1 MKLFDAPAV
10 PSGPPLL
17 ARRVKLEMGKTTM
30 QVLIIG
36 AGAAGLAAA
45 QSLCAA
51 GVRVCVLEARDRI
64 GGRLYTIRDPS
75 FPIPVEL
82 GAEFIH
88 GRPPEILEIARAAGL
103 TIAEV
108 TGRHRP
114 LQDGKPAGNDD
125 RFAQVDEIFQR
136 LADPALPDQTFAE
149 FLSWIDAEEE
159 AKMAARG
166 YVEGFN
172 AACADRISTHSLAYE
187 GQAQEAIDGD
197 RAFRIVE
204 GYDRVPQWVWGQ
216 CAAHSATLHLN
227 TIVTGIHWQ
236 RGWVEVEAQS
246 APDESLSG
254 PARSAFTADR
264 AIITVPLGV
273 LAAPESS
280 PGAIRFVPE
289 VPDLKRALERL
300 EMGQAVR
307 VTMKF
312 SAETGRRY
320 PILAEPGFIHSD
332 DEGFPTWWTALPAPA
347 SREAPPLV
355 LTAWAGGAKAERL
368 ATLPDVA
375 LAGRAI
381 HSLARILGAQRAA
394 PARQVEG
401 WRLHNWCLDPF
412 ARGAYSYA
420 GVGGLEARRRLAVPV
435 ENTLY
440 FAGEATD
447 TEGHAA
453 TVHGALASGRRAA
466 RQILE
471 SGDTH

>member
-1 MKLFDAPAV
+1 
-10 PSGPPLL
+10 
-17 ARRVKLEMGKTTM
+17 M

-75 FPIPVEL
+75 FPAPVEL

-108 TGRHRP
+108 TGRHRAV
-114 LQDGKPAGNDD
+114 QDGKPAGNDD
-125 RFAQVDEIFQR
+125 RFAQVDEIFR
-136 LADPALPDQTFAE
+136 RIADPALPDQTFAE

-172 AACADRISTHSLAYE
+172 AARADRISTRSVAYE
-187 GQAQEAIDGD
+187 SQAQDAIDGD
-197 RAFRIVE
+197 RAFRITE
-204 GYDRVPQWVWGQ
+204 GYDRV
-216 CAAHSATLHLN
+216 AHWLWDECGSRSATLHLN
-227 TIVTGIHWQ
+227 TIVTSIQWQ
-236 RGWVEVEAQS
+236 RGRVEVEAQ
-246 APDESLSG
+246 PPRGESQPPPV
-254 PARSAFTADR
+254 PAVFTADR
-264 AIITVPLGV
+264 AVITVPLGV
-273 LAAPESS
+273 LAAPEAAL
-280 PGAIRFVPE
+280 GAIRFVPE
-289 VPDLKRALERL
+289 VPDLKHALTQL

-312 SAETGRRY
+312 SAEAGRRY

-332 DEGFPTWWTALPAPA
+332 DEGFPTWWTALPAPT
-347 SREAPPLV
+347 SEENSPLV
-355 LTAWAGGAKAERL
+355 LTAWAGGPKAERL
-368 ATLPDVA
+368 ATMPDA
-375 LAGRAI
+375 DLAERAI
-381 HSLARILGAQRAA
+381 HSLARILAVPRGAVAS
-394 PARQVEG
+394 QVLG
-401 WRLHNWCLDPF
+401 WHLHNWSLDPF

-471 SGDTH
+471 SGDAH